1 LAPNARIVA
10 ISDRIEK
17 KPKSDDEKIEKW
29 ELKAEKA
36 AAAIRSTV
44 SPDLKVHIRDCEDDP
59 VKIGQLEG
67 CIHSTTYWA
76 SF

>member
-1 LAPNARIVA
+1 VTGV
-10 ISDRIEK
+10 EK

-44 SPDLKVHIRDCEDDP
+44 SPDLKVHI
-59 VKIGQLEG
+59 
-67 CIHSTTYWA
+67 
-76 SF
+76 